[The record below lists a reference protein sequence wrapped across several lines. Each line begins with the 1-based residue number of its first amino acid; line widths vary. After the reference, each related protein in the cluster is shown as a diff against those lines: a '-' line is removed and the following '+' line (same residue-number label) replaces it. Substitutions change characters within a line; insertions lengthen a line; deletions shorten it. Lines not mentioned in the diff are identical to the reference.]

1 MKRTC
6 MITINLIRS
15 ISETRS
21 RFITVFFKQDNVNAS
36 SELNAIIPGY
46 EKLLADKKF
55 TGKAG
60 SIALLSSL
68 HNNEVVT
75 ICCVGLGKAQP
86 EVMSIE
92 TYRRG
97 LGKAVKALQSAHQT
111 VGVVVIPDAQWF
123 GTNDAYVVE
132 QSTIIAAMAAYRF
145 DDFIT
150 DPDRKVEQNI
160 TLDFVTNSSAEVI
173 KAVERGLIISNSVN
187 KARHWVDLPPHTLN
201 PGKLADLAHEIAKKH
216 KLPITIFDEADVIR
230 MGMGGLAG
238 VSQGSDQDCR
248 FVAMEYKVAD
258 KNAPTICFVGKGIT
272 FDSGGLSI
280 KPARSMETMKEDM
293 SGAAAVI
300 STMDAIAQLKPSV
313 NIIGITPI
321 SENLPSGKATKPGDI
336 LRFYNGKTAEVRNTD
351 AEGRLILADALA
363 YAVKHYKPDAI
374 IDLATLTGACAYALG
389 PFFSGMMSQHDDFVA
404 RVEEASRVS
413 GDRVWRL
420 PLDNDY
426 QKVVESPVADLC
438 NIGNETYN
446 AGAITAAFFLKAFVE
461 DVPWVHLDIAGTAFD
476 VPDIS
481 YYNKEGATGVGVR
494 LLIELAMKW
503 KQ

>member
-1 MKRTC
+1 

-15 ISETRS
+15 LAERHS
-21 RFITVFFKQDNVNAS
+21 RFITVFFKQDAIS
-36 SELNAIIPGY
+36 EMSELNSLVPGY
-46 EKLLADKKF
+46 EQILADKKF

-60 SIALLSSL
+60 SIALISALQ
-68 HNNEVVT
+68 NNEVIT
-75 ICCVGLGKAQP
+75 LCCVGLGKAQNGSI
-86 EVMSIE
+86 SIE

-97 LGKAVKALQSAHQT
+97 IGKAIKALQSAHQKQ
-111 VGVVVIPDAQWF
+111 GVIVIPDAKLF
-123 GTNDAYVVE
+123 GATDAYVVE
-132 QSTIIAAMAAYRF
+132 QTTIIAAMAAYRF
-145 DDFIT
+145 DEFIT
-150 DPDRKVEQNI
+150 DADRKVDQDI
-160 TLDFVTNSSAEVI
+160 TLEFVTNPSDELT
-173 KAVERGLIISNSVN
+173 KAVERGMIISYSVN
-187 KARHWVDLPPHTLN
+187 RARHWVDLPPHNLT
-201 PGKLADLAHEIAKKH
+201 PVKLADLAIEIAKKH
-216 KLPITIFDEADVIR
+216 KLPITVCNEAEVIQ

-280 KPARSMETMKEDM
+280 KPARHMETMKEDM

-313 NIIGITPI
+313 NVIGITPL

-404 RVEEASRVS
+404 RVEEASKVS

-426 QKVVESPVADLC
+426 QKVIESPVADIC
-438 NIGNETYN
+438 NSGNETYM
-446 AGAITAAFFLKAFVE
+446 AGAITAAFFLKAFVD

-494 LLIELAMKW
+494 LLVELAMKW